1 MSPTHYKNDNID
13 PIQAITS
20 RHVRLWFEST
30 PQYSVALPGDS
41 VFFSCRTNL
50 PVAEENVTWV
60 HNATKHLARCHA
72 PFFYGTRRCCDHSFF
87 AILGEKGV
95 FHRNQCYYKIFA

>member
-72 PFFYGTRRCCDHSFF
+72 PFFYGPPPLGMKLATSGRCYDHSFQRF
-87 AILGEKGV
+87 
-95 FHRNQCYYKIFA
+95 